1 MKKCTLFVPVLV
13 LCTVIGAR
21 ADFIIKQSMER
32 SGRTDEI
39 TYRFKGTKIRMDVG
53 SSLTSITDTTSG
65 DIVTLLHDKKVAMK
79 RAGAQVK
86 AGLHVMEKAAEAGR
100 QKDADSD
107 LKPTGKQE
115 TINGYPCEEYVTKP
129 LQGMEMHVF
138 FDKDFPN
145 YQKIVSMFGN
155 LRGALGLSAT
165 GSGLLGAPEKYPGML
180 IRTESDV
187 AGHKMT
193 TTLVSVEQTDV
204 PDSDFAIPSDY
215 PVQEMKMPAI
225 PAKPGEG

>member
-1 MKKCTLFVPVLV
+1 MKKCTFAVLV
-13 LCTVIGAR
+13 FLSAIGAR

-53 SSLTSITDTTSG
+53 SSITSITDATSG

-79 RAGAQVK
+79 RSGAQVK
-86 AGLHVMEKAAEAGR
+86 AGLQMMEKAAEAGR
-100 QKDADSD
+100 QKGADSD

-155 LRGALGLSAT
+155 LRGRLACR
-165 GSGLLGAPEKYPGML
+165 LLEA
-180 IRTESDV
+180 V
-187 AGHKMT
+187 
-193 TTLVSVEQTDV
+193 
-204 PDSDFAIPSDY
+204 F
-215 PVQEMKMPAI
+215 
-225 PAKPGEG
+225 